1 MNQMKFYSELL
12 LHYLY
17 KRGSI
22 STYDME
28 KMFASLKGGDE
39 QTVNNIICNRYEST
53 SYIKQGLLQYD
64 EVNHI
69 LSITQKGRKEI
80 ESRYG
85 K

>member
-22 STYDME
+22 STLRTE
-28 KMFASLKGGDE
+28 PMFASLKGGDE
-39 QTVNNIICNRYEST
+39 QTVNNIICNRNEST

-69 LSITQKGRKEI
+69 LSITPKGRKEI
-80 ESRYG
+80 ESRY
-85 K
+85 